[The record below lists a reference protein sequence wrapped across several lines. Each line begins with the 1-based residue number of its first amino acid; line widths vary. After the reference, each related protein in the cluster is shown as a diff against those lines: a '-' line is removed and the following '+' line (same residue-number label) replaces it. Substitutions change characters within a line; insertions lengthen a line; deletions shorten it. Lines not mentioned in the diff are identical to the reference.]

1 MPEQFVVAI
10 VGAGIAG
17 LTLANFLEKLNIEF
31 LLLEAKGE
39 IAPPIGACFGWQPHG
54 LRIFDQLGCC
64 EEMLAVSEVS
74 TTHGYP
80 ITITPRHSAI
90 RVLYE
95 HLQHRDRVILGQRI
109 VNAEQSG
116 DKVFLH
122 AESGRIF
129 EADIAVGADGVH
141 SMVRRAMA
149 KMAMES
155 KIEARIEL
163 KTQCEYECI
172 FGVSRPTG
180 DLKSSQSHIT
190 RREAGPI
197 ITVIVGPNDT
207 PSWFLWFKLPEDTH
221 GVNIP
226 RFTAEDELALA
237 EQESEMYVSANV
249 KFKDL
254 YKNVIFSRT
263 TALPIHA
270 SPTWHFGRFVLIGDS
285 VHKFDP
291 VTGHGA
297 NSAVESAAAL
307 ADNLSAMMTSRNHL
321 SAEDIESVFSQTALL
336 RTERV
341 AWLVEESA
349 RFQRYLSYTN
359 FAAQV
364 LFFRLVPLLETRVV
378 TDFFSK
384 RMFSGYRSKALPNP
398 NLNKKVAHS
407 VPYVDELL
415 AEPKSDSCLTR
426 IAIVAYMAL
435 LYFALSRQDVPI
447 DGKWP
452 SPLARAMQPS
462 TFILPDAASNSLLFV
477 SCWLTTEVA
486 IQMTLVT
493 ESRRPRNRLALFSVA
508 YLHGLISGFCS
519 ITATCCLTFLLD
531 NIGTDGR
538 NRRPKLLVAVCD
550 DIASCQL

>member
-17 LTLANFLEKLNIEF
+17 LTLANFLEKLNIDF
-31 LLLEAKGE
+31 FLLEAKGE

-64 EEMLAVSEVS
+64 EQMLAVSEVS
-74 TTHGYP
+74 TTFDLWSRDGRHVASHKISELLAERLFAPHAFFTYLLNKANSCFRHGYP

-163 KTQCEYECI
+163 KTHCEYGCI

-237 EQESEMYVSANV
+237 EQESETYVSANV

-285 VHKFDP
+285 VHKVRD
-291 VTGHGA
+291 
-297 NSAVESAAAL
+297 SI
-307 ADNLSAMMTSRNHL
+307 MK
-321 SAEDIESVFSQTALL
+321 
-336 RTERV
+336 
-341 AWLVEESA
+341 
-349 RFQRYLSYTN
+349 SYKTC
-359 FAAQV
+359 Q
-364 LFFRLVPLLETRVV
+364 
-378 TDFFSK
+378 
-384 RMFSGYRSKALPNP
+384 
-398 NLNKKVAHS
+398 
-407 VPYVDELL
+407 
-415 AEPKSDSCLTR
+415 LTR
-426 IAIVAYMAL
+426 M
-435 LYFALSRQDVPI
+435 
-447 DGKWP
+447 W
-452 SPLARAMQPS
+452 
-462 TFILPDAASNSLLFV
+462 
-477 SCWLTTEVA
+477 C
-486 IQMTLVT
+486 LV
-493 ESRRPRNRLALFSVA
+493 
-508 YLHGLISGFCS
+508 
-519 ITATCCLTFLLD
+519 
-531 NIGTDGR
+531 
-538 NRRPKLLVAVCD
+538 
-550 DIASCQL
+550 